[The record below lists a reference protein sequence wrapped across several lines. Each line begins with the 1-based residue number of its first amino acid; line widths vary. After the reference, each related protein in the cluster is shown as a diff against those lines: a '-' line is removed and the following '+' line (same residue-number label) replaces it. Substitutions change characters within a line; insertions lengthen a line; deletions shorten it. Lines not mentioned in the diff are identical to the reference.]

1 MSADPSVGYTS
12 ADGVGVLTL
21 HRPPANS
28 YDAAFVDQLG
38 DAVAAAAAGDVVAV
52 VVRSGLDKFFSAG
65 ADVKAFLTRDPDEN
79 MAMVRRAHAALDAM
93 AAAPCVFVA
102 EIAGHALGG
111 GLEIALACD
120 LRFGAEGRYRLGLP
134 EVTLGLLPGTGGTQR
149 LPRLIGR
156 GRALDLML
164 TGETLA
170 PAEAHDLGVLDR
182 LVPADEIAGM
192 TADFARDLAAGAP
205 LAIANIKRAVV
216 DGSEA
221 PLDRALA
228 RELDL
233 VAPLFAS
240 ADGREGMA
248 AFLEKREPRFSGS

>member
-1 MSADPSVGYTS
+1 MSVEYTS

-28 YDAAFVDQLG
+28 YDAAFVDELG
-38 DAVAAAAAGDVVAV
+38 EAITTAATGGVVAV

-65 ADVKAFLTRDPDEN
+65 ADVKTFLASDPEEN
-79 MAMVRRAHAALDAM
+79 MTMVRRAHAALDAM

-149 LPRLIGR
+149 LPRLIGP

-164 TGETLA
+164 TGETFT

-182 LVPADEIAGM
+182 LAPVEELANE
-192 TADFARDLAAGAP
+192 TAEFARNLAAGAP

-216 DGSEA
+216 EGSQA
-221 PLDRALA
+221 PLAQALT

-240 ADGREGMA
+240 ADGREGME
-248 AFLEKREPRFSGS
+248 AFLEKREPRFTGA

>member
-1 MSADPSVGYTS
+1 MSVDYTS

-28 YDAAFVDQLG
+28 YDAAFVDELRS
-38 DAVAAAAAGDVVAV
+38 AVAEAVGTGVVAV

-65 ADVKAFLTRDPDEN
+65 ADVKAFLARDADEN
-79 MAMVRRAHAALDAM
+79 MAMVRRAHLALDAM

-164 TGETLA
+164 TGETFT
-170 PAEAHDLGVLDR
+170 PAEAFDLGVLDR
-182 LVPADEIAGM
+182 LVPADELAGE
-192 TADFARDLAAGAP
+192 TEDFARNLAGGAP
-205 LAIANIKRAVV
+205 LAVANIKRAVV
-216 DGSEA
+216 EGSQA
-221 PLDRALA
+221 PLAQALQV
-228 RELDL
+228 ELDL

-240 ADGREGMA
+240 ADGREGME
-248 AFLEKREPRFSGS
+248 AFLEKREPRFTGT